1 MHFPLT
7 NEIPFFFFSFYLNT
21 KKRCCLLGP
30 FLLPGIGAA
39 SSILLIQGAKREVI
53 VRLLVWVGIGI
64 VLYLFYGRRHSEV
77 NNPRLVQDDPMR
89 VLQENFSVDT
99 VNYRGFQDE
108 HLRRQYERQLG
119 RRLGGDGEESSVRIS
134 RRESGVVDDGEE
146 YLPQSGTGT
155 PLSRGSSFGGR
166 SPVTGGYG
174 GQEMTEIG
182 IDRLD
187 GTGARAGVGTG
198 GSGVDHVYQ
207 QRIQQL
213 QQQQQTQQQQQHQTS
228 DESDGSGVG
237 GSGTGSGTGS
247 GSGSWSRSKSSRSAY
262 VARPST
268 ANRNGSGDTKENA
281 ELGDGGGVNEM
292 ERQGQQPLDT
302 PHSSAPPS
310 PPGGR

>member
-1 MHFPLT
+1 ML
-7 NEIPFFFFSFYLNT
+7 I
-21 KKRCCLLGP
+21 LLGP

-39 SSILLIQGAKREVI
+39 SSILLIQGAKQEVI
-53 VRLLVWVGIGI
+53 IRLLVWVGIGI
-64 VLYLFYGRRHSEV
+64 VIYLFYGRRHSEV

-119 RRLGGDGEESSVRIS
+119 RRLGDGESSGRA
-134 RRESGVVDDGEE
+134 SGVVDDGDE
-146 YLPQSGTGT
+146 YLPRSGTGT
-155 PLSRGSSFGGR
+155 PQSRGSSFGRR
-166 SPVTGGYG
+166 SPVAGGHG

-187 GTGARAGVGTG
+187 GTGARAGGGGGVG
-198 GSGVDHVYQ
+198 GSGVDHIYQ
-207 QRIQQL
+207 QRLQQL
-213 QQQQQTQQQQQHQTS
+213 QQQQTQQQQQS
-228 DESDGSGVG
+228 WEESDGSGVG

-262 VARPST
+262 VAQPST
-268 ANRNGSGDTKENA
+268 ATRNGSGDPKENV

-310 PPGGR
+310 PPGGQ